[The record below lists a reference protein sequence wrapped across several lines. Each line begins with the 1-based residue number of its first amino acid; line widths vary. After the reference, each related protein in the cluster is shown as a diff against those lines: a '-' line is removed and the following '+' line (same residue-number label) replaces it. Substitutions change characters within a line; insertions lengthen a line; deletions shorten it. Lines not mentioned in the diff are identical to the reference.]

1 MQTVFGIML
10 SLCMYCF
17 SFRFRHAGGVE
28 DWAVACRCG
37 TRDDDGERMIVC
49 DGCGFWMH
57 TRCNG
62 IRDEESEPHGFV
74 CAECKA
80 ARAAEEAVAVQ
91 GPAAAPAAGSKRGR
105 Q

>member
-1 MQTVFGIML
+1 
-10 SLCMYCF
+10 MYIAVLR
-17 SFRFRHAGGVE
+17 RFRHAGGVE

-49 DGCGFWMH
+49 DGCGYWMH

-62 IRDEESEPHGFV
+62 IRDEESEPQGFV
-74 CAECKA
+74 CAECKV
-80 ARAAEEAVAVQ
+80 ARAAEEE
-91 GPAAAPAAGSKRGR
+91 AAAGAAAAAPAPAAGSKRGR

>member
-1 MQTVFGIML
+1 MHCCLVVG
-10 SLCMYCF
+10 F
-17 SFRFRHAGGVE
+17 SCRFRHAGGVE

-49 DGCGFWMH
+49 DGCGYWMH

-62 IRDEESEPHGFV
+62 IRDEEQERHGFV

-80 ARAAEEAVAVQ
+80 ARAAEQ
-91 GPAAAPAAGSKRGR
+91 PAAAAAGAGSKRGR